1 MKNLF
6 KTTFSLDEKKLS
18 IAGVSKK
25 WKNFHW
31 PENLLT
37 KVASSEFQKL
47 EQSFA

>member
-31 PENLLT
+31 PENQFPRA
-37 KVASSEFQKL
+37 KGFS
-47 EQSFA
+47 